1 MGKAK
6 KLIVGLL
13 STASILS
20 MCIGVNAAATVTR
33 TSDTQPWSV
42 PGYNLYYYGSAV
54 FVNKSDETGYTYL
67 NNGKLVKSSG
77 NASLAQGGVTNYN
90 TYVKI
95 SGYAMAPNNQALLN
109 ATVYAP

>member
-6 KLIVGLL
+6 KLIIGLL
-13 STASILS
+13 STASVLS

-33 TSDTQPWSV
+33 TSSTKTWSAG
-42 PGYNLYYYGSAV
+42 GYNLAYYGSAV
-54 FVNKSDETGYTYL
+54 FVNKSDGTGYTYL

-77 NASLAQGGVTNYN
+77 NATLTQGGVTNYN
-90 TYVKI
+90 SYVKI

>member
-13 STASILS
+13 TTASVLS
-20 MCIGVNAAATVTR
+20 MCIGVNAAATATR
-33 TSDTQPWSV
+33 TSATDDWSA
-42 PGYNLYYYGSAV
+42 GSYSLSYHGEAT
-54 FVNKSDETGYTYL
+54 FVKTTNGNYTYL
-67 NNGKLVKSSG
+67 NGGKLVKESG
-77 NASLAQGGVTNYN
+77 NASLSQGGVANYN
-90 TYVKI
+90 SYVKI